1 MTVQELVTGKL
12 LRMLA
17 GSVPVMTGLEAVNS
31 AVNVIGLELVR
42 RKSDLAQEEISLSYA
57 QGTAS
62 KTLPDGFMGFVG
74 HPVVVDGY
82 ELVAGPDLATE
93 TELSG
98 QIGKPRYYNLWAD
111 QLYLYPLPA
120 TACTVKATAKIVPVL
135 ELADDLPWLGLF
147 DNLIATGAMQLSVH
161 GYGLL
166 SSPAFL
172 AMIDKGISAVL
183 VPRMNELPRVRPI
196 NYF

>member
-42 RKSDLAQEEISLSYA
+42 RRADLAQEEISLGYGVGVS
-57 QGTAS
+57 S
-62 KTLPDGFMGFVG
+62 KALPDGFMGFVG

-82 ELVAGPDLATE
+82 ELVVVPDLATM
-93 TELSG
+93 TELAG
-98 QIGKPRYYNLWAD
+98 QTGTPQYYRKVAD
-111 QLYLYPLPA
+111 ELYLYPLPA

-135 ELADDLPWLGLF
+135 ELPDDLPWLGLF